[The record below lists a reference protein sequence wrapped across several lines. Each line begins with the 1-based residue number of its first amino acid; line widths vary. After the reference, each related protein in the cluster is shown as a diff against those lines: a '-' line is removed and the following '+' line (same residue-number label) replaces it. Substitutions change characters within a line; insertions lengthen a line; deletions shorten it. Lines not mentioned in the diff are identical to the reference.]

1 LEDCTAKLNAISPCY
16 FEYKEDQA
24 KKRRIGLIAQECQV
38 HFSEVVSEGPGDDH
52 MLGMCYGDLVP
63 VLIQSIKELTMRIE
77 VLEGKRTKKN
87 ASK

>member
-1 LEDCTAKLNAISPCY
+1 M
-16 FEYKEDQA
+16 
-24 KKRRIGLIAQECQV
+24 RIGLIAQECQV
-38 HFSEVVSEGPGDDH
+38 HFPETVAEGPGDDH

-63 VLIQSIKELTMRIE
+63 VLLQAIKELAIRVD